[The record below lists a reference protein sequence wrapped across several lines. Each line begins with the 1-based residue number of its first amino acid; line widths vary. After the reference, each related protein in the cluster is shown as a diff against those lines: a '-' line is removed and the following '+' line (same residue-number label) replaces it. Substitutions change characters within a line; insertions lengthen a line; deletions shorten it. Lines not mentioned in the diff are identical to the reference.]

1 MQETRGSKPA
11 TLDVGMERKARRPTP
26 YGSIAAETA
35 SDRPPLGP
43 WGGLTADCAP
53 RLARLPIKAIGW
65 WVASSAPWT
74 PSPSSN
80 MQVPLAARQ
89 RLPEI
94 EGVMKPTA
102 SENTDFQHPGALF
115 HFLRT
120 RVVVRLLLPGPS
132 KRRRALV
139 WWSLGA
145 GLCYWGGGGG
155 GRPVVRGQVWRT
167 SILAWPPRASPGA
180 DPKMRNV
187 HA

>member
-1 MQETRGSKPA
+1 
-11 TLDVGMERKARRPTP
+11 
-26 YGSIAAETA
+26 
-35 SDRPPLGP
+35 
-43 WGGLTADCAP
+43 
-53 RLARLPIKAIGW
+53 
-65 WVASSAPWT
+65 
-74 PSPSSN
+74 
-80 MQVPLAARQ
+80 
-89 RLPEI
+89 
-94 EGVMKPTA
+94 MKPTA

-155 GRPVVRGQVWRT
+155 RPVVRGQVWRT

>member
-1 MQETRGSKPA
+1 MPWPLKEGSGANTEQSEPEDVESKHAGDEGLETCHPRRWDGKESSAPNTIRQYRGRDG
-11 TLDVGMERKARRPTP
+11 LRPT
-26 YGSIAAETA
+26 
-35 SDRPPLGP
+35 PLGP

-65 WVASSAPWT
+65 WVASSASWT

-139 WWSLGA
+139 W
-145 GLCYWGGGGG
+145 
-155 GRPVVRGQVWRT
+155 
-167 SILAWPPRASPGA
+167 
-180 DPKMRNV
+180 
-187 HA
+187 